1 MHPRLRGNFIHPFL
15 QVTTKSYL
23 LILGNGEKSPQVVLE
38 AMQFIPE
45 HLELE
50 LHFTSDSLRITVN
63 QNRLGKENHQIA
75 DILPVNDSAITATET
90 SSVSEADESKSTE
103 SENG

>member
-1 MHPRLRGNFIHPFL
+1 MSKSRKLEPG
-15 QVTTKSYL
+15 KSYL
-23 LILGNGEKSPQVVLE
+23 LILGNGEKSPQVILE
-38 AMQFIPE
+38 DMQFSPE

-63 QNRLGKENHQIA
+63 QNRLGKENHQIS
-75 DILPVNDSAITATET
+75 DIVPINDSAITTEDT
-90 SSVSEADESKSTE
+90 SSPISEENESKSTE

>member
-1 MHPRLRGNFIHPFL
+1 M
-15 QVTTKSYL
+15 
-23 LILGNGEKSPQVVLE
+23 GNGEKSPQVILE

-63 QNRLGKENHQIA
+63 QNRLGKENHQIS
-75 DILPVNDSAITATET
+75 DIVPVNDSAIAATET
-90 SSVSEADESKSTE
+90 SSTSEEDEPESTE
-103 SENG
+103 SENSFTTNE

>member
-1 MHPRLRGNFIHPFL
+1 MSKSRKLEPG
-15 QVTTKSYL
+15 KSYL
-23 LILGNGEKSPQVVLE
+23 LILGNGEKSPQVILE

-63 QNRLGKENHQIA
+63 QNRLGKENHQIS
-75 DILPVNDSAITATET
+75 DIVPVNDSAIAAVET
-90 SSVSEADESKSTE
+90 SSTSEEDEPESTE
-103 SENG
+103 SENSFTTNE